1 MLTHCVCQSCKSAK
15 GVRGPAPMPEEV
27 RSPGLFRTLER
38 ADPPLIGLNYGP
50 GFSLANTRYSDVS
63 AGLATVFSLL

>member
-1 MLTHCVCQSCKSAK
+1 
-15 GVRGPAPMPEEV
+15 MPEEV